1 MCLGYAGVGGME
13 MGRIVYSPI
22 FDMLNYRLLTVVT
35 S

>member
-13 MGRIVYSPI
+13 TGRIVYSPI
-22 FDMLNYRLLTVVT
+22 FGMSVCRLLSVEA